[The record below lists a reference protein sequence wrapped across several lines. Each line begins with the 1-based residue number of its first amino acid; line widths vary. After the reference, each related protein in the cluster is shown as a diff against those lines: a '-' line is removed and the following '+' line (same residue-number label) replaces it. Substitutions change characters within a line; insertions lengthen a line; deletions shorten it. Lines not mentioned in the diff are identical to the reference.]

1 MSELHRGDPLQ
12 VSIETATIDGSGVAR
27 VDGQVVFV
35 PGALPG
41 ERCSVRIA
49 HVGRS
54 AVFAQLL
61 SVLTPSVHR
70 VEPDCMIVNEEGRLL
85 DLPLNYVGSY
95 FYGTDQH
102 GEPIV
107 GNIVI
112 MKDGYRGGEPD
123 IVGLNDVEAEQ
134 IKDVIIDLIEP
145 LHQQPKGEST

>member
-1 MSELHRGDPLQ
+1 MCIRDSVKP
-12 VSIETATIDGSGVAR
+12 AR
-27 VDGQVVFV
+27 LRH
-35 PGALPG
+35 PY
-41 ERCSVRIA
+41 
-49 HVGRS
+49 
-54 AVFAQLL
+54 
-61 SVLTPSVHR
+61 
-70 VEPDCMIVNEEGRLL
+70 CMIVNEEGRLL

>member
-1 MSELHRGDPLQ
+1 MNGIVVTTDLEIRIEEFSDPLYK
-12 VSIETATIDGSGVAR
+12 T
-27 VDGQVVFV
+27 
-35 PGALPG
+35 
-41 ERCSVRIA
+41 
-49 HVGRS
+49 VGS
-54 AVFAQLL
+54 AVGGYIEHVKPARLRH
-61 SVLTPSVHR
+61 PY
-70 VEPDCMIVNEEGRLL
+70 CMIVNEEGRLL

>member
-1 MSELHRGDPLQ
+1 MKGIVVTTDLEIRIEEFSDPLYK
-12 VSIETATIDGSGVAR
+12 
-27 VDGQVVFV
+27 
-35 PGALPG
+35 P
-41 ERCSVRIA
+41 
-49 HVGRS
+49 VGS
-54 AVFAQLL
+54 AVGGYIEHVKPARLRH
-61 SVLTPSVHR
+61 PY
-70 VEPDCMIVNEEGRLL
+70 CMIGNEEGRLV

>member
-1 MSELHRGDPLQ
+1 MKGIVVTTDLEIRIEEFSDPLYK
-12 VSIETATIDGSGVAR
+12 T
-27 VDGQVVFV
+27 
-35 PGALPG
+35 
-41 ERCSVRIA
+41 
-49 HVGRS
+49 VGS
-54 AVFAQLL
+54 AVGGYIEHVKSARLRH
-61 SVLTPSVHR
+61 PY
-70 VEPDCMIVNEEGRLL
+70 CMIVNEEGRLL

>member
-1 MSELHRGDPLQ
+1 MKGIVVTTDLEIRIEEFSDPLYK
-12 VSIETATIDGSGVAR
+12 T
-27 VDGQVVFV
+27 
-35 PGALPG
+35 
-41 ERCSVRIA
+41 
-49 HVGRS
+49 VGS
-54 AVFAQLL
+54 AVGGYIEHVKPARLR
-61 SVLTPSVHR
+61 H
-70 VEPDCMIVNEEGRLL
+70 PDCMIVNEEGRLL

>member
-1 MSELHRGDPLQ
+1 MKGVVVTTDLEIRIEEFSDPLYK
-12 VSIETATIDGSGVAR
+12 
-27 VDGQVVFV
+27 
-35 PGALPG
+35 
-41 ERCSVRIA
+41 SV
-49 HVGRS
+49 GS
-54 AVFAQLL
+54 AVGGYIEHVKPARLRH
-61 SVLTPSVHR
+61 PY
-70 VEPDCMIVNEEGRLL
+70 CMIVNEEGRLL

-95 FYGTDQH
+95 FYGADQH

>member
-1 MSELHRGDPLQ
+1 MKGIVVTTDLEIRIEEFSDPLYK
-12 VSIETATIDGSGVAR
+12 T
-27 VDGQVVFV
+27 
-35 PGALPG
+35 
-41 ERCSVRIA
+41 
-49 HVGRS
+49 VGS
-54 AVFAQLL
+54 AVGGYIEHVKPARLRH
-61 SVLTPSVHR
+61 PY
-70 VEPDCMIVNEEGRLL
+70 CMIVNEEGRLL

-112 MKDGYRGGEPD
+112 MKDGHRGGEPD
-123 IVGLNDVEAEQ
+123 IVGLSDVEAEQ

>member
-1 MSELHRGDPLQ
+1 MKGIVVTTDLEIRIEEFSDPLYKT
-12 VSIETATIDGSGVAR
+12 VGSAVGGSIEHGKPAR
-27 VDGQVVFV
+27 LRH
-35 PGALPG
+35 PY
-41 ERCSVRIA
+41 
-49 HVGRS
+49 
-54 AVFAQLL
+54 
-61 SVLTPSVHR
+61 
-70 VEPDCMIVNEEGRLL
+70 CMIVNEEGRLL

-123 IVGLNDVEAEQ
+123 IVGLNDIEAEQ

>member
-1 MSELHRGDPLQ
+1 MKGIVVTTDLEIRIEEFSDPLYK
-12 VSIETATIDGSGVAR
+12 T
-27 VDGQVVFV
+27 
-35 PGALPG
+35 
-41 ERCSVRIA
+41 
-49 HVGRS
+49 VGS
-54 AVFAQLL
+54 AVGGYIEHVKHARLRH
-61 SVLTPSVHR
+61 PY
-70 VEPDCMIVNEEGRLL
+70 CMIVNEEGRLL

>member
-1 MSELHRGDPLQ
+1 MKGIVVTTDLEIRIEEFSDPLYK
-12 VSIETATIDGSGVAR
+12 T
-27 VDGQVVFV
+27 
-35 PGALPG
+35 
-41 ERCSVRIA
+41 
-49 HVGRS
+49 VGS
-54 AVFAQLL
+54 AVGGYIEHVKPARLRH
-61 SVLTPSVHR
+61 PY
-70 VEPDCMIVNEEGRLL
+70 CMIVNEEGRLL

-123 IVGLNDVEAEQ
+123 IVGLSDAEAEQ

>member
-1 MSELHRGDPLQ
+1 MKGVVVTTDLEIRIEEFIDPLYK
-12 VSIETATIDGSGVAR
+12 T
-27 VDGQVVFV
+27 
-35 PGALPG
+35 
-41 ERCSVRIA
+41 
-49 HVGRS
+49 VGS
-54 AVFAQLL
+54 AVGGYIEHVKPARLRH
-61 SVLTPSVHR
+61 PH
-70 VEPDCMIVNEEGRLL
+70 CMIVNEEGRLL

-134 IKDVIIDLIEP
+134 IKDVIVDLIEP

>member
-1 MSELHRGDPLQ
+1 MKGVVVTTDLEIRIEEFSDPLYK
-12 VSIETATIDGSGVAR
+12 T
-27 VDGQVVFV
+27 
-35 PGALPG
+35 
-41 ERCSVRIA
+41 
-49 HVGRS
+49 VGS
-54 AVFAQLL
+54 AVGGYIEHVKPARLRH
-61 SVLTPSVHR
+61 PY
-70 VEPDCMIVNEEGRLL
+70 CMIVNEEGRLL

>member
-1 MSELHRGDPLQ
+1 MKGIVVTTDMEIRIEEFSDPLYK
-12 VSIETATIDGSGVAR
+12 T
-27 VDGQVVFV
+27 
-35 PGALPG
+35 
-41 ERCSVRIA
+41 
-49 HVGRS
+49 VGS
-54 AVFAQLL
+54 AVGGYIEHVKPARLRH
-61 SVLTPSVHR
+61 PY
-70 VEPDCMIVNEEGRLL
+70 CMIVNEEGRLL

-123 IVGLNDVEAEQ
+123 IVGLSDVEAEQ

>member
-1 MSELHRGDPLQ
+1 MKGVVVTTNHEVRVENFSDPLYK
-12 VSIETATIDGSGVAR
+12 T
-27 VDGQVVFV
+27 
-35 PGALPG
+35 
-41 ERCSVRIA
+41 
-49 HVGRS
+49 VGS
-54 AVFAQLL
+54 AVGGYIEH
-61 SVLTPSVHR
+61 VHPMR
-70 VEPDCMIVNEEGRLL
+70 LARPLCMIVNEEGRLL
-85 DLPLNYVGSY
+85 DLPLNHIGSF

>member
-1 MSELHRGDPLQ
+1 MKGIVVTTDLEIRIEEFSDPLYK
-12 VSIETATIDGSGVAR
+12 T
-27 VDGQVVFV
+27 
-35 PGALPG
+35 
-41 ERCSVRIA
+41 
-49 HVGRS
+49 VGS
-54 AVFAQLL
+54 AVGGYIEHIKPARLRH
-61 SVLTPSVHR
+61 PY
-70 VEPDCMIVNEEGRLL
+70 CMIVNEEGRLL

>member
-1 MSELHRGDPLQ
+1 MKGIVVTTDLEIRIEEFSDPLYK
-12 VSIETATIDGSGVAR
+12 T
-27 VDGQVVFV
+27 
-35 PGALPG
+35 
-41 ERCSVRIA
+41 
-49 HVGRS
+49 VGS
-54 AVFAQLL
+54 AVGGYIEHVKPVRLRH
-61 SVLTPSVHR
+61 PY
-70 VEPDCMIVNEEGRLL
+70 CMIVNEEGRLL

>member
-1 MSELHRGDPLQ
+1 MKGVVVTTNHEVRVEDFSDPLYK
-12 VSIETATIDGSGVAR
+12 T
-27 VDGQVVFV
+27 
-35 PGALPG
+35 
-41 ERCSVRIA
+41 
-49 HVGRS
+49 VGS
-54 AVFAQLL
+54 AVGGYIEH
-61 SVLTPSVHR
+61 VHPMR
-70 VEPDCMIVNEEGRLL
+70 LARPLCMIVNEEGRLL

-123 IVGLNDVEAEQ
+123 IVGLSDVEAEQ

>member
-1 MSELHRGDPLQ
+1 MKGIVVTTDLEIRIEEFSDPLYK
-12 VSIETATIDGSGVAR
+12 T
-27 VDGQVVFV
+27 
-35 PGALPG
+35 
-41 ERCSVRIA
+41 
-49 HVGRS
+49 VGS
-54 AVFAQLL
+54 AVGGYIEHVKPARLRH
-61 SVLTPSVHR
+61 PY
-70 VEPDCMIVNEEGRLL
+70 CMIVNEEGRLL

-123 IVGLNDVEAEQ
+123 IVGLHDVEAEQ

>member
-1 MSELHRGDPLQ
+1 MKGIVVTTDLEIRIEEFSDPLYK
-12 VSIETATIDGSGVAR
+12 T
-27 VDGQVVFV
+27 
-35 PGALPG
+35 
-41 ERCSVRIA
+41 
-49 HVGRS
+49 VGS
-54 AVFAQLL
+54 AVGGYIEHVKPARLRH
-61 SVLTPSVHR
+61 PY
-70 VEPDCMIVNEEGRLL
+70 CMIVNEEGRLL
-85 DLPLNYVGSY
+85 DLPLNYVSSY

>member
-1 MSELHRGDPLQ
+1 MKGIVVTTDLEIRIEEFSDPLYK
-12 VSIETATIDGSGVAR
+12 T
-27 VDGQVVFV
+27 
-35 PGALPG
+35 
-41 ERCSVRIA
+41 
-49 HVGRS
+49 VGS
-54 AVFAQLL
+54 AVGGYIEHVKPARLRH
-61 SVLTPSVHR
+61 PY
-70 VEPDCMIVNEEGRLL
+70 CMIVNEEGRLL

-134 IKDVIIDLIEP
+134 IKDVIIDPIEP

>member
-1 MSELHRGDPLQ
+1 MKGIVVTTDLEIRIEEFSDPLYK
-12 VSIETATIDGSGVAR
+12 T
-27 VDGQVVFV
+27 
-35 PGALPG
+35 
-41 ERCSVRIA
+41 
-49 HVGRS
+49 VGS
-54 AVFAQLL
+54 AVGGYIEHVKPARLRH
-61 SVLTPSVHR
+61 PY
-70 VEPDCMIVNEEGRLL
+70 CMIVNEEGRLM

>member
-1 MSELHRGDPLQ
+1 MKGIVVTTDLEIRIEEFSDPLYK
-12 VSIETATIDGSGVAR
+12 T
-27 VDGQVVFV
+27 
-35 PGALPG
+35 
-41 ERCSVRIA
+41 
-49 HVGRS
+49 VGS
-54 AVFAQLL
+54 AVGGYTEHVKPARLRH
-61 SVLTPSVHR
+61 PY
-70 VEPDCMIVNEEGRLL
+70 CMIVNEEGRLL

>member
-1 MSELHRGDPLQ
+1 MKGIVVTTDLEIRIEEFSAPLYK
-12 VSIETATIDGSGVAR
+12 T
-27 VDGQVVFV
+27 
-35 PGALPG
+35 
-41 ERCSVRIA
+41 
-49 HVGRS
+49 VGS
-54 AVFAQLL
+54 AVGGYIEHVKPARLRH
-61 SVLTPSVHR
+61 PY
-70 VEPDCMIVNEEGRLL
+70 CMIVNEEGRLL

>member
-1 MSELHRGDPLQ
+1 MKGIVVTTDLEIRIEEFSDPLYK
-12 VSIETATIDGSGVAR
+12 T
-27 VDGQVVFV
+27 
-35 PGALPG
+35 
-41 ERCSVRIA
+41 
-49 HVGRS
+49 VGS
-54 AVFAQLL
+54 AVGGYIEHVKPARLRH
-61 SVLTPSVHR
+61 PY
-70 VEPDCMIVNEEGRLL
+70 CMIVNEEGRLL

-134 IKDVIIDLIEP
+134 IKDIIIDLIEP

>member
-1 MSELHRGDPLQ
+1 MKGIVVTTDLEIRIEEFSDPLYK
-12 VSIETATIDGSGVAR
+12 T
-27 VDGQVVFV
+27 
-35 PGALPG
+35 
-41 ERCSVRIA
+41 
-49 HVGRS
+49 VGS
-54 AVFAQLL
+54 AVGGYIEHVKPARLRH
-61 SVLTPSVHR
+61 PY
-70 VEPDCMIVNEEGRLL
+70 CMIVNEEGRLL

-102 GEPIV
+102 GEQIV

>member
-1 MSELHRGDPLQ
+1 MKGVVVTTNHEVRVEDFSDPLYK
-12 VSIETATIDGSGVAR
+12 T
-27 VDGQVVFV
+27 
-35 PGALPG
+35 
-41 ERCSVRIA
+41 
-49 HVGRS
+49 VGS
-54 AVFAQLL
+54 AVGGYIEHVKPARLRH
-61 SVLTPSVHR
+61 PY
-70 VEPDCMIVNEEGRLL
+70 CMIVNEEGRLL

-134 IKDVIIDLIEP
+134 IKDAIIDLIEP

>member
-1 MSELHRGDPLQ
+1 MKGIVVTTDLEIRIEEFSDPLYK
-12 VSIETATIDGSGVAR
+12 T
-27 VDGQVVFV
+27 
-35 PGALPG
+35 
-41 ERCSVRIA
+41 
-49 HVGRS
+49 VGS
-54 AVFAQLL
+54 AVGGYIEHVKPARLRH
-61 SVLTPSVHR
+61 PY
-70 VEPDCMIVNEEGRLL
+70 CMIVNEEGRLL

-107 GNIVI
+107 RNIVI

>member
-1 MSELHRGDPLQ
+1 MKGVVVTTDLEIRIEEFIDPLYK
-12 VSIETATIDGSGVAR
+12 T
-27 VDGQVVFV
+27 
-35 PGALPG
+35 
-41 ERCSVRIA
+41 
-49 HVGRS
+49 VGS
-54 AVFAQLL
+54 AVGGYIEHVKPARLRH
-61 SVLTPSVHR
+61 PY
-70 VEPDCMIVNEEGRLL
+70 CMIVNEEGRLL

-123 IVGLNDVEAEQ
+123 IVGLNDVDAEQ
-134 IKDVIIDLIEP
+134 IKDVIVDLIEP

>member
-1 MSELHRGDPLQ
+1 MKGIVVTTDLEIRIEEFSDPLCK
-12 VSIETATIDGSGVAR
+12 T
-27 VDGQVVFV
+27 
-35 PGALPG
+35 
-41 ERCSVRIA
+41 
-49 HVGRS
+49 VGS
-54 AVFAQLL
+54 AVGGYIEHVKPARLRH
-61 SVLTPSVHR
+61 PY
-70 VEPDCMIVNEEGRLL
+70 CMIVNEEGRLL

>member
-1 MSELHRGDPLQ
+1 MKGVVVTTNHEVRVEDFSDPLYK
-12 VSIETATIDGSGVAR
+12 T
-27 VDGQVVFV
+27 
-35 PGALPG
+35 
-41 ERCSVRIA
+41 
-49 HVGRS
+49 VGS
-54 AVFAQLL
+54 AVGGYIEHVKPARLRH
-61 SVLTPSVHR
+61 PY
-70 VEPDCMIVNEEGRLL
+70 CMIVNEEGRLL